1 MLDLEFVNVLKT
13 YMIGRGHFVIFCII
27 FVFLILGI
35 RSGTTRNFLRMWFMI
50 PTPPYVVD
58 GVERGS
64 ARNRRFALRSDQE
77 VREYLRC
84 GHMREVIN
92 FAEKGKYIKVTHAI
106 DGEVV

>member
-1 MLDLEFVNVLKT
+1 MFV
-13 YMIGRGHFVIFCII
+13 YI
-27 FVFLILGI
+27 FLIVGI
-35 RSGTTRNFLRMWFMI
+35 QSGTTRNFLRMWFMI

-84 GHMREVIN
+84 GHMREVI
-92 FAEKGKYIKVTHAI
+92 
-106 DGEVV
+106 